1 MNSTDFRTLGV
12 AFISIALGATG
23 QFLFRAGMIKV
34 GKVTLHSIWSQLFH
48 IIFTPA
54 ILLGFL
60 CFGLSSILWLIIISR
75 WQLSFAYPL
84 VALGYIIVIGYGTV
98 FLQETL
104 DLPRIIGSLF
114 IISGIGILG
123 LAGKP

>member
-1 MNSTDFRTLGV
+1 MNFTDFRTLGL
-12 AFISIALGATG
+12 ALISIALGATG
-23 QFLFRAGMIKV
+23 QFLFRAGMLKV
-34 GKVTLHSIWSQLFH
+34 GKVTLQTIWSQLFQ

-54 ILLGFL
+54 IFLGFL

-84 VALGYIIVIGYGTV
+84 VALGYVLVIAYGTV

-114 IISGIGILG
+114 IVSGVGILG
-123 LAGKP
+123 LTGKF

>member
-1 MNSTDFRTLGV
+1 MNSVDLRTLGV
-12 AFISIALGATG
+12 ALISIALGATG
-23 QFLFRAGMIKV
+23 QFLFRVGMLRI
-34 GKVTLHSIWSQLFH
+34 GKVTLYSIGCQIFQ

-60 CFGLSSILWLIIISR
+60 CFGLSSLLWLVIISR

-84 VALGYIIVIGYGTV
+84 VALGYIIVIAYGTI
-98 FLQETL
+98 FLRENL
-104 DLPRIIGSLF
+104 DWPRIIGCLF
-114 IISGIGILG
+114 ILFGIGILG